1 MLIKTKI
8 SAPLVRTDI
17 VPRERLNTQLNRG
30 LDHLLT
36 LVCAGA
42 GFGKTTLVSAWAS
55 ELAFK
60 ESSTP
65 PPLIAWLSLDKRDS
79 DLNQFLHYF
88 IAAIREVVPT
98 ACEQTLGLLQNE
110 SEPPLTLLLPVL
122 GNDFLLLP
130 NPTVVVLDDY
140 HTIQGTAVH
149 DLLNELLTHWP
160 LPLHLVLL
168 TRFTPPLPIARLRAR
183 GDIVEIRN
191 HDLRFI
197 PNEIAEYVDRMWQV
211 SLSPTSLDLLRQ
223 KTEGWIASLQLAG
236 LSLRVSGN
244 IEAALNS
251 LSGSNVDI
259 AEYLVD
265 EVLSQQPYAVQIF
278 LFKLSILDRFTLPLC
293 EAIVAN
299 EDPKWPVQTML
310 EWLLHSNLFVI
321 PLDNHQEWYR
331 FHHLFRDLLRQRLK
345 TRLSQEEIANLHQDA
360 ANWLAQE
367 GLLDTAIL
375 HALEAQDLNLA
386 ADFMEQNL
394 CNMLNREDG
403 KTLNR
408 WLQLLPEA
416 FVDSRPGLLIIKA
429 WLLSSTW
436 HLNSVCQVIQ
446 KIETALYQPDAATLS
461 PEYRQ
466 TLRGQMA
473 VLKSQ
478 VAFHTGEPALSVTYG
493 QEALASLPAT
503 WQYARGGVMSYL
515 ALSMQAV
522 GDETAAEAM
531 LLELYEP
538 LLDKTSNFALRL
550 IFTLSLVSIQGGKLE
565 QAVQTAKLLLQ
576 QAIQVESLLLQGW
589 ANLILGL
596 VYYEWNQLD
605 LAAQHFEEIVARGY
619 RMNSLV
625 LRQGYA
631 GAILIHLVAGR
642 LAEATQLVEFISQ
655 YDTELNGRLDDL
667 TQSLRAKIWLAS
679 GNSEETYQ
687 WAKTFTP
694 PITPVLFILL
704 SLPQL
709 TKVRILLDRG
719 SQADTTLAR
728 HILEELTAVAEQ
740 NHNIRR
746 KIEIFGATAL
756 ALDAQGENTAAKAA
770 LKQAIELAR
779 PGGFI
784 RIFVNLGPRMQVML
798 ASLIMSTAYTEYIHR
813 ILEAFPHKLAAPH
826 PTSTNNKTL
835 LPAPPSLTPSVSTPP
850 LVESLTSRELQI
862 LVLLREPLSA
872 REIALKLN
880 ISYATAKRHSINIY
894 GKLGVNSRWAS
905 VARAEALGILAPR

>member
-17 VPRERLNTQLNRG
+17 VPRERLKTQLNRG

-55 ELAFK
+55 EFSAK

-65 PPLIAWLSLDKRDS
+65 PPVIAWLSLDRHES

-122 GNDFLLLP
+122 GNDILLLP

-149 DLLNELLTHWP
+149 DLLNELLAHWP
-160 LPLHLVLL
+160 PPLHLVLL

-183 GDIVEIRN
+183 GEIVEIRN
-191 HDLRFI
+191 HDLRFT
-197 PNEIAEYVDRMWQV
+197 PDEVAEYACQMWPTP
-211 SLSPTSLDLLRQ
+211 LSQPSLDLLVQ
-223 KTEGWIASLQLAG
+223 KTEGWITSLQLAS
-236 LSLRVSGN
+236 LSLRISEN
-244 IEAALNS
+244 PKLLLDS
-251 LSGSNVDI
+251 LSGTNADI
-259 AEYLVD
+259 AGYLVD
-265 EVLSQQPYAVQIF
+265 EVLSQQPRAIQTF
-278 LFKLSILDRFTLPLC
+278 LLKISILDRFCLSLC
-293 EAIVAN
+293 SATAA
-299 EDPKWPVQTML
+299 EDDPDWPIRTILDQVID
-310 EWLLHSNLFVI
+310 SNLFII
-321 PLDNHQEWYR
+321 PLDNRQDWYR
-331 FHHLFRDLLRQRLK
+331 FHHLFQDLLRQRLED
-345 TRLSQEEIANLHQDA
+345 RFSQEAIANIHRDA
-360 ANWLAQE
+360 ANWFARK
-367 GLLDTAIL
+367 GLLDTAIH
-375 HALEAQDLNLA
+375 HALEAQDMNLA

-394 CNMLNREDG
+394 CSVLNREDP

-408 WLQLLPEA
+408 WLQLLPEE
-416 FVDSRPGLLIIKA
+416 FIDSRLGILMIKA
-429 WLLSSTW
+429 WSLSFAW
-436 HLNSVCQVIQ
+436 HVDGVSHVIE
-446 KIETALYQPDAATLS
+446 KIELLLDQPDGDTLS
-461 PEYRQ
+461 PAARQ
-466 TLRGQMA
+466 LLRGQIA

-478 VAFHTGEPALSVTYG
+478 VSFHKGQPTLSVAYG
-493 QEALASLPAT
+493 QEALATLPSD

-522 GDETAAEAM
+522 GDETGAEKM

-538 LLDKTSNFALRL
+538 LLDKTTNFSLRL
-550 IFTLSLVSIQGGKLE
+550 MFTLSLISIQGGKLE
-565 QAVQTAKLLLQ
+565 QAVQTAKLFLQ
-576 QAIQVESLLLQGW
+576 QAIQVESLLLRGW

-605 LAAQHFEEIVARGY
+605 LAAQHFEEIVGSRY

-631 GAILIHLVAGR
+631 GAILVHLVAGR

-655 YDTELNGRLDDL
+655 YDMEINGRLDDQ

-679 GNSEETYQ
+679 GNLEEAGQ
-687 WAKTFTP
+687 WAETFTQ
-694 PITPVLFILL
+694 PITPILFILL
-704 SLPQL
+704 DLPQL
-709 TKVRILLDRG
+709 TKVQILLDRG
-719 SQADTTLAR
+719 SEDDTALAL
-728 HILEELTAVAEQ
+728 HNMEELTAVAQ
-740 NHNIRR
+740 KNHNIRR
-746 KIEIFGATAL
+746 KIEVFVVTAL
-756 ALDAQGENTAAKAA
+756 ALDAQGQNTAAKAA

-779 PGGFI
+779 SGGFI
-784 RIFVNLGPRMQVML
+784 RIFVDWGPRMQEML
-798 ASLIMSTAYTEYIHR
+798 ASLIISTTYTEYIHR
-813 ILEAFPHKLAAPH
+813 ILAAFPNKLAALNAN
-826 PTSTNNKTL
+826 PTTNKTV
-835 LPAPPSLTPSVSTPP
+835 PETPSATTSP
-850 LVESLTSRELQI
+850 LVESLTPREFQI
-862 LVLLREPLSA
+862 LTLLREPLSA

-894 GKLGVNSRWAS
+894 GKLGVNSRWAA
-905 VARAEALGILAPR
+905 VARAETLGILAPR